1 MPTTADVIAKYIALR
16 DFIED
21 QKKKFDEFLAPH
33 RGAMKSIEAFVT
45 NQLNEQGVE
54 SFKTEHGTAYRNT
67 LMRASVASREDFM
80 DFVFDGRR
88 EGFITSAVPK
98 EAVQEFIDANNS
110 TPPPGIKVEYI
121 HKTNFRRNS

>member
-1 MPTTADVIAKYIALR
+1 MPTTADVIAKYIAIR

-21 QKKKFDEFLAPH
+21 RQKKFDEFLAPYY
-33 RGAMKSIEAFVT
+33 GSMKSIEAFIT

-54 SFKTEHGTAYRNT
+54 SIKTEHGTAYRNT
-67 LMRASVASREDFM
+67 LMQCKVEDREAWM

-98 EAVQEFIDANNS
+98 DAVKEYLDSHNS
-110 TPPPGIKVEYI
+110 VPPPGVKVVFI
-121 HKTNFRRNS
+121 NKTNFRRNS